1 MPRATFCCVK
11 APKHQRVWFA
21 RDTKRKSVECDDDNN
36 NTTPPPPPPSTNKSY
51 LYWKERVVDRYAS
64 TQELLA
70 LELQIEAQ
78 ETSGGR
84 LRKRQLGVLHED
96 PATDMQLLTDN
107 YTVKAV
113 ASALRDR
120 EDALQYAAVL
130 AAEGDY
136 QTLVQHLRV
145 FHPQYVLER
154 RASKTSTNITQSLHR
169 GNIEVIRKALMR
181 MPRTVTTAHDKRAA
195 VVIALCT
202 VNQVP
207 CVLLEKRA
215 RHLSSHPNEVCLPGG
230 MVCDVQ
236 DQSIVN
242 TCLREMKEEIGGLLN
257 EDENPDVLGVFRC
270 NWGEIHHLVNVAVT
284 PVVCFLGE
292 LPEHLTPS
300 EDEVAQVF
308 TVPLDC
314 LIDKS
319 LWIHREGL
327 APIFVGAHE
336 VIWGLTGYILER
348 FAKDILIPNS
358 RPTTLP
364 PLSSGI
370 EHVMPTEIDEG
381 EVLQ

>member
-1 MPRATFCCVK
+1 M
-11 APKHQRVWFA
+11 
-21 RDTKRKSVECDDDNN
+21 
-36 NTTPPPPPPSTNKSY
+36 
-51 LYWKERVVDRYAS
+51 YWRERVVDRYAS
-64 TQELLA
+64 TQELLE

-78 ETSGGR
+78 ETIGGR
-84 LRKRQLGVLHED
+84 LRKRQLGVLHSD

-130 AAEGDY
+130 AAEHEY
-136 QTLVQHLRV
+136 EALAKHLRV
-145 FHPQYVLER
+145 FHPQFVLER
-154 RASKTSTNITQSLHR
+154 RASKTSTNITTSLHR

-215 RHLSSHPNEVCLPGG
+215 KHLSSHPNEVCLPGG

-236 DQSIVN
+236 DESIVS
-242 TCLREMKEEIGGLLN
+242 TCLREMKEEIGGLLE

-292 LPEHLTPS
+292 LPEHLTPT

-308 TVPLDC
+308 TVPLDS

-327 APIFVGAHE
+327 VSIQLCNVVRCHMECILKLFYISHICIATQAPIFVGAHE

-348 FAKDILIPNS
+348 FAKDILMPNS

-364 PLSSGI
+364 RLSTGV
-370 EHVMPTEIDEG
+370 ENVMPTESDDEG